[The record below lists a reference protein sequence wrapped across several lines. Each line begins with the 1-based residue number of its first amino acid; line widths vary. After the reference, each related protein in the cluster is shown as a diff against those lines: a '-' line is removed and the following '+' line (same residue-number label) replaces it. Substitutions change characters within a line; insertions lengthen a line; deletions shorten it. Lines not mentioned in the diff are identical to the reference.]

1 MRSDETLAKGIQAGQ
16 TEAMQ
21 LLVDRY
27 YDAILRYVFRMT
39 GGRQTLAE
47 DMVQESFLKMIRG
60 IATYDSD
67 QPFRPW
73 LYAIA
78 TNVVRNH
85 YRLADT
91 QRTISTDVETF
102 ELQTGTLSPE
112 NTLEDTESHIAVA
125 DALMRLPEHQ
135 RAVVVLYYYE
145 DMSQKDISDLLG
157 IPVGTVKSRLSI
169 GLKRLREMLMKVDGI
184 S

>member
-91 QRTISTDVETF
+91 QRTISTDAETF
-102 ELQTGTLSPE
+102 DLQTGTLSPE
-112 NTLEDTESHIAVA
+112 NTLVDTESHIAVA
-125 DALMRLPEHQ
+125 NALMRLPEHQ

-145 DMSQKDISDLLG
+145 DMPQKDIGDLLG